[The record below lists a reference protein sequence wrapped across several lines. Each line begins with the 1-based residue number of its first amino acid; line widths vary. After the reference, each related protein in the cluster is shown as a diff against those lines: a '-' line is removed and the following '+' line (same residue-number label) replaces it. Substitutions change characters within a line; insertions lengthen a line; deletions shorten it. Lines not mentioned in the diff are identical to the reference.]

1 MPPADRL
8 RRKLTVRAHGRT
20 LVLVKRPEESGE
32 HVVQKAL
39 LWTLYLPR
47 YPELRVEQALPFP
60 SRFKPDLYA
69 LDATGQG
76 AQFWGE
82 CGVTSREKLG
92 RLLREHPA
100 THFVFSKWAVGLHH
114 FAALVEEAL
123 DGVRRRA
130 PVELVRVPDEAA
142 EWFAGP
148 EPAVDEAALEWRR
161 WVPEPGPGGPP
172 NGRAPGG
179 RRGRDA
185 TSGRPA

>member
-20 LVLVKRPEESGE
+20 LVLVKRAEESGE

-47 YPELRVEQALPFP
+47 YPGLRVEQALPFP

-69 LDATGQG
+69 PDATGR
-76 AQFWGE
+76 AAAFWGE

-92 RLLREHPA
+92 RLLRDHPA
-100 THFVFSKWAVGLHH
+100 THFVFSKWDVSLHH
-114 FAALVEEAL
+114 FAAAALIDDAL

-130 PVELVRVPDEAA
+130 PVELVRVPAEAA

-148 EPAVDEAALEWRR
+148 EPEVDADALEWRR
-161 WVPEPGPGGPP
+161 W
-172 NGRAPGG
+172 APGG
-179 RRGRDA
+179 
-185 TSGRPA
+185 S

>member
-69 LDATGQG
+69 LDATGRG
-76 AQFWGE
+76 VAFWGE

-100 THFVFSKWAVGLHH
+100 THFVFSKWAVGLHR
-114 FAALVEEAL
+114 FGALIEGAL
-123 DGVRRRA
+123 DGVRRCA
-130 PVELVRVPDEAA
+130 PVELVRVPKEAG
-142 EWFAGP
+142 EWFAGS
-148 EPAVDEAALEWRR
+148 ETEVDEEALEWRR
-161 WVPEPGPGGPP
+161 WDAGF
-172 NGRAPGG
+172 G
-179 RRGRDA
+179 RRGL
-185 TSGRPA
+185 

>member
-8 RRKLTVRAHGRT
+8 RRKLTVRARGRT

-69 LDATGQG
+69 LDDTGRG
-76 AQFWGE
+76 VTFWGE

-92 RLLREHPA
+92 RLLRDYPD
-100 THFVFSKWAVGLHH
+100 THFVFSKWNVSLHH
-114 FAALVEEAL
+114 FAALVDDAL
-123 DGVRRRA
+123 AGVTRRA
-130 PVELVRVPDEAA
+130 PVDLVRVPEDAA
-142 EWFAGP
+142 EWFDGADVVADP
-148 EPAVDEAALEWRR
+148 AALETRR
-161 WVPEPGPGGPP
+161 WDPRPVQ
-172 NGRAPGG
+172 RGG
-179 RRGRDA
+179 RHGP
-185 TSGRPA
+185 S